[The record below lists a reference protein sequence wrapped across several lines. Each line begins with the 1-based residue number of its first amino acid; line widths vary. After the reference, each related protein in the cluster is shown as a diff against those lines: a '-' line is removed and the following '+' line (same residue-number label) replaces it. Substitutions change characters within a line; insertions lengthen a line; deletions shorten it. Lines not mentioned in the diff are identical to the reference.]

1 MIKKTPVRLLI
12 FLALSL
18 LVRIEFAQGQPG
30 GMPLHTQSEKA
41 KNLFFKAADMQ
52 RTRRF
57 DLAIEALEEAIQKDK
72 TFEEA
77 YAMLIKDYELFGMN
91 KKLAAVYALVLKHLP
106 EHYLASK
113 AYLAQA
119 ETHFQTKEFNQAEA
133 EIEKA
138 IQLSGQDLALKTKAM
153 QLKQN
158 IKFVAG
164 YAINE
169 TDSIELEPFAESFN
183 RFPLQYFPAMTAD
196 ENFLIFTARMGTHE
210 SYDENIYVSR
220 KMDGHW
226 VAPQPL
232 SPNINSRENEGTS
245 SINADARLMV
255 FTKCND
261 PRGQGS
267 CDIFYTERVGN
278 QWKEP
283 KPLTAINSPSWDSHP
298 SISSD
303 GRTLFFTSGRPGGQG
318 RMDLWCA
325 EKDTN
330 GNWQPPYNLGPTV
343 NTPFDEETPFIH
355 ANNQTLYF
363 ASDGHPG
370 FGKVDLYYTQK
381 KNGLWQKP
389 KNLGGLI
396 NSARDESGLF
406 ITASGKTGL
415 FCIEDRV
422 ADSRELL
429 ASQIRMFHVPKSMQV
444 GNKCT
449 FLTGTTYDAQTKKRI
464 QATVEIVDLQSGK
477 VEFSM
482 PSDQD
487 IGTYMAILQLG
498 KNYGMFVSKPGYLFQ
513 SLVVQADSSINLETG
528 IKKDIELEPIR
539 SGASI
544 VLNNIF
550 FESGK
555 ADLLPASLVEL
566 RKVSR
571 LLQTNPALKIEIS
584 GHTDDVGSDAA
595 NQLLSQKR
603 AFAVTENL
611 TRQGIAKTRLVAKG
625 YGETKSLNDNASEEK
640 RQLNR
645 RIEFK
650 VL

>member
-1 MIKKTPVRLLI
+1 
-12 FLALSL
+12 
-18 LVRIEFAQGQPG
+18 
-30 GMPLHTQSEKA
+30 MPLHTDSEKA
-41 KNLFFKAADMQ
+41 KNLFFKAIDLQ
-52 RTRRF
+52 KGRRF
-57 DLAIEALEEAIQKDK
+57 DLAMQALEEAIQKDK

-77 YAMLIKDYELFGMN
+77 YALLIKDYEMFGLS
-91 KKLAAVYALVLKHLP
+91 KKLSAVYALVLKHLP

-113 AYLAQA
+113 AYLSYAEGHFNVKEYAKA
-119 ETHFQTKEFNQAEA
+119 ET

-138 IQLSGQDLALKTKAM
+138 IQLSGQDLALKTKAL
-153 QLKQN
+153 QLRQN

-164 YAINE
+164 YSLVE
-169 TDSIELEPFAESFN
+169 TDSIELEPFAETFN

-196 ENFLIFTARMGTHE
+196 ENFLIFTARMGIHE

-220 KMDGHW
+220 KMDGKW

-267 CDIFYTERVGN
+267 CDIFITERVGN

-303 GRTLFFTSGRPGGQG
+303 GRTIYFTSGRPGGQG
-318 RMDLWCA
+318 RMDLWSA
-325 EKDTN
+325 EKDSN
-330 GNWQPPYNLGPTV
+330 GVWQPPFNLGPTI
-343 NTPFDEETPFIH
+343 NTPYDEETPFIH

-363 ASDGHPG
+363 ASEGHPG
-370 FGKVDLYYTQK
+370 FGKTDLFYTQK
-381 KNGLWQKP
+381 KVGAWQKP

-396 NSARDESGLF
+396 NSSKDESGLF

-415 FCIEDRV
+415 FCIEDRLP
-422 ADSRELL
+422 DSRELL
-429 ASQIRMFHVPKSMQV
+429 ASQIRMFHLPKSMQI

-449 FLTGTTYDAQTKKRI
+449 FLSGITMDAQTKKRI
-464 QATVEIVDLQSGK
+464 QATVEIVDLQTGK
-477 VEFSM
+477 AEFSM
-482 PSDQD
+482 PSDAD
-487 IGTYMAILQLG
+487 FGSYMAVLQVG
-498 KNYGMFVSKPGYLFQ
+498 KSYGMFVSKPGYLFQ
-513 SLVVQADSSINLETG
+513 SLVVQADSTVDLEIG

-539 SGASI
+539 TGASI

-571 LLQTNPALKIEIS
+571 LLLINPTLKIEIS

-595 NQLLSQKR
+595 NLVLSQKR
-603 AFAVTENL
+603 AQAVTDNL
-611 TRQGIAKTRLVAKG
+611 TKQGIAKTRLLAKG
-625 YGETKSLNDNASEEK
+625 YGEAKALNDNSSDEK
-640 RQLNR
+640 KQLNR